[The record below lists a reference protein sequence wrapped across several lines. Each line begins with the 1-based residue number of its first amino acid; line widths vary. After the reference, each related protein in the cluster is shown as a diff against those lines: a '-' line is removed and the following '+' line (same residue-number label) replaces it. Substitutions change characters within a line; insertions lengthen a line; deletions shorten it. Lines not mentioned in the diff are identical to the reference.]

1 MKDGRT
7 AICLP
12 QNLIIKN
19 PIKKPLIHLNRRLFY
34 YKNMK
39 NLITFLKIIDNFLW
53 IMIFLL
59 DKYLG
64 GGNA

>member
-1 MKDGRT
+1 MKDGRI

-39 NLITFLKIIDNFLW
+39 NLAVILKIIDNFLW

-59 DKYLG
+59 NKCLG